1 MDAMGTVKLPHTTQ
15 SSSPNQGL
23 WSGCTTNRRLFRCT
37 DTCHMQWW
45 SVDMGKWQKKTF
57 KKNDSHFPGPDTC
70 FGSCE
75 FFASDSVVF
84 WWKKREYCTILG
96 GISSSDSKIT
106 GPERHSNFLRH
117 SNHSKE
123 SINRPN
129 STWVG
134 ISILPREWI
143 PYVVLGAAQNTSMLV
158 LEVWPKVE
166 WKPNSK
172 WVKLSR

>member
-1 MDAMGTVKLPHTTQ
+1 MLWELKLPHSTQ
-15 SSSPNQGL
+15 SSSPKQGL

-45 SVDMGKWQKKTF
+45 SVDMGKWQKKHLKKTTHTF
-57 KKNDSHFPGPDTC
+57 QGQILALGVVFCS
-70 FGSCE
+70 
-75 FFASDSVVF
+75 SDSVVF

-106 GPERHSNFLRH
+106 GPQRHSIFLRH

-143 PYVVLGAAQNTSMLV
+143 PYVVLGAAEKNTSILV
-158 LEVWPKVE
+158 LEVWPK
-166 WKPNSK
+166 
-172 WVKLSR
+172 